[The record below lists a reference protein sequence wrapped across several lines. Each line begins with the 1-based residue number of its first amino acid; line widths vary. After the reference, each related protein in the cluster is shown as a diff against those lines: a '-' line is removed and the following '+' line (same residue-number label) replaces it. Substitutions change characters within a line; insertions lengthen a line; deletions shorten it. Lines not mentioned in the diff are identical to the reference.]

1 MYYPTP
7 GHDPWLQTF
16 YDEWMRAQAWGS
28 WDGYGGCG
36 HGGYGGYGPYGGYL
50 GAPLPDVQNAQIS
63 GFLSQ
68 LYLVSAEAA
77 QPVPGAQAFV
87 AGPLADCQ
95 AAGGGGRCAKNA
107 LDTLRDTIA
116 QNPQAKVYANP
127 QTATPTHVD
136 LVVALDAASQAVL
149 SSPQS
154 AFGEVTIAPA
164 AKAAPMLAARPA
176 GTTGGLLI
184 GAVVGGALGAAVAG
198 GVGGVVGALAGGLVG
213 NQVTKA

>member
-28 WDGYGGCG
+28 YGYGFGGCG
-36 HGGYGGYGPYGGYL
+36 RYGGYL
-50 GAPLPDVQNAQIS
+50 GAPLAPADDARIS

-68 LYLVSAEAA
+68 LYLVAVSAEAT
-77 QPVPGAQAFV
+77 QPVAGSQAFSAV
-87 AGPLADCQ
+87 PLAICQ
-95 AAGGGGRCAKNA
+95 AAGAAGRCAKNA

-116 QNPQAKVYANP
+116 QNPQAKVYASA
-127 QTATPTHVD
+127 QTASSTYVD
-136 LVVALDAASQAVL
+136 LAVAFDAASQAIL
-149 SSPQS
+149 GAPES

-198 GVGGVVGALAGGLVG
+198 GVGGVAGALVGGLVG